1 MAENKE
7 EQIILRIETYD
18 NILTEK
24 EGDYTAKPKSTG
36 TVY

>member
-1 MAENKE
+1 MAESTTNK
-7 EQIILRIETYD
+7 LYAALYD
-18 NILTEK
+18 NVLTEQ